1 MEKKPALGQ
10 RLRYAFDNL
19 MSRGTIAIMGLLGL
33 ATVGFVLA
41 MALIVVILGAYPGD
55 DDVGDF
61 WDIVWGNLM
70 RTLDPGTMGGD
81 LGWGFRALMLVV
93 TIGGLIIVASLIGI
107 VSGGFDDKM
116 QQLRKGRSLVLE
128 SDHTLILGWSAQL
141 LLILQELVQAN
152 ASRRKAAIVVLA
164 DRDKVEMEDAIRE
177 HLPDTGRTAIVCRT
191 GNPMSPAD
199 IGIGNPLAARS
210 VIVLTDDD
218 AADPDAAAIKTVLA
232 LSHSLPD
239 HEPGPQVVAA
249 LQDPANLDAAQL
261 VSRGG
266 VRWLLTSSLIRRL
279 TAQTCRQRGLSTVYT
294 ELLDFHGSELYFT
307 EQPQLAQQ
315 SYLEAQFAFAG
326 STVIGLIRGKEILIN
341 PPAATAI
348 QEGDQLIVIADDDS
362 TIATAVPGAVD
373 DSLISTLQA
382 PPSSPER
389 TLILGYNAGVAE
401 ILGELAG
408 YVPSGSS
415 ACVVTATPP
424 SREPTVPGLSVEIR
438 EADTTSRPV
447 LESLDVAGYDHIL
460 VLADRGQPDAQATD
474 ARTLVTLLHLRDIAD
489 RSGVRLNIV
498 SEMLDDRNRELAEV
512 TQADDFIVSDRLVG
526 LMLAQVSE
534 NQRLA
539 EVFASLFSPEGSE
552 VYLRPVEL
560 YLRPGVEA
568 DFYTI
573 AAAAAARGETA
584 IGYRIGAHARS
595 AARGYG
601 VAINPHKP
609 DKLHLVRGDSII
621 VLAEDE
627 R

>member
-1 MEKKPALGQ
+1 MERPGFWQ
-10 RLRYAFDNL
+10 RSRYAFDNL

-33 ATVGFVLA
+33 ATVGFVLV
-41 MALIVVILGAYPGD
+41 MGMIVVILGAYPGD
-55 DDVGDF
+55 DDFGDF

-93 TIGGLIIVASLIGI
+93 TIGGLIIVAGLIGI

-128 SDHTLILGWSAQL
+128 RDHTLILGWSPQL

-152 ASRRKAAIVVLA
+152 ASRRKAAVVVLA
-164 DRDKVEMEDAIRE
+164 DRDKVEMEDTIRE
-177 HLPDTGRTAIVCRT
+177 HVPDPGRTAIICRT

-210 VIVLTDDD
+210 VIVLTGED

-232 LSHSLPD
+232 LNHALPD
-239 HEPGPQVVAA
+239 HEPGPQVVAE

-261 VSRGG
+261 VSREG
-266 VRWLLTSSLIRRL
+266 VHWLLTSSLIRRL

-294 ELLDFHGSELYFT
+294 ELLDFAGSELYFT
-307 EQPQLAQQ
+307 ELPEPAGR
-315 SYLEAQFAFAG
+315 SYLDAQYAFAG

-341 PPAATAI
+341 PPAATPV

-362 TIATAVPGAVD
+362 TIAPAAPEPVD
-373 DSLISTLQA
+373 TGVISTQVA
-382 PPSSPER
+382 PPVTPER
-389 TLILGYNAGVAE
+389 TLILGYNVGVEE
-401 ILGELAG
+401 ILRELAG
-408 YVPSGSS
+408 YVPSGSL

-424 SREPTVPGLSVEIR
+424 SQGLSVQGLGVEIR

-447 LESLDVAGYDHIL
+447 LESLDVASYHHIL

-489 RSGVRLNIV
+489 RAGVQLNIV

-539 EVFASLFSPEGSE
+539 EVFARLFSAEGSE

-560 YLRPGVEA
+560 YLRPGTEA
-568 DFYTI
+568 DFYTVV
-573 AAAAAARGETA
+573 AAAAARGETA

-601 VAINPHKP
+601 VIINPHKH
-609 DKLHLVRGDSII
+609 DKLRLVRGDSII

-627 R
+627 H

>member
-1 MEKKPALGQ
+1 MEKPAIGQ

-19 MSRGTIAIMGLLGL
+19 MARGTVAIMGLLGL
-33 ATVGFVLA
+33 ATLGFVLVMA
-41 MALIVVILGAYPGD
+41 MIVVVLGAYPGD
-55 DDVGDF
+55 DDFGDF
-61 WDIVWGNLM
+61 WDIAWGNLM

-128 SDHTLILGWSAQL
+128 RDHTLILGWSPQL

-152 ASRRKAAIVVLA
+152 DSRRRAAVVVLA
-164 DRDKVEMEDAIRE
+164 DRDKVEMEDSIRE
-177 HLPDTGRTAIVCRT
+177 HVPDPGRTTIVCRT

-199 IGIGNPLAARS
+199 IRIGNPLAARS
-210 VIVLTDDD
+210 VIVLTGED

-232 LSHSLPD
+232 LSHALPD
-239 HEPGPQVVAA
+239 HEPGPQVVAE

-261 VSRGG
+261 VSRKGTC
-266 VRWLLTSSLIRRL
+266 WLLTGSLIRRM
-279 TAQTCRQRGLSTVYT
+279 TAQTCRQRGLSSVYT
-294 ELLDFHGSELYFT
+294 ELLDFEGSELYFT
-307 EQPQLAQQ
+307 DQPQLAGA
-315 SYLEAQFAFAG
+315 SYLEAQFGFAD
-326 STVIGLIRGKEILIN
+326 STVIGLIRGEDILLN
-341 PPAATAI
+341 PAADETLRA
-348 QEGDQLIVIADDDS
+348 DDRLIVIADDDS
-362 TIATAVPGAVD
+362 TIAPADPGRADQAV
-373 DSLISTLQA
+373 ISTGSMA
-382 PPSSPER
+382 PAAPER
-389 TLILGYNAGVAE
+389 TLVLGYNAGVPE
-401 ILGELAG
+401 ILAELAG
-408 YVPSGSS
+408 YVSEGSS
-415 ACVVTATPP
+415 ACVVTTTPP
-424 SREPTVPGLSVEIR
+424 SEPPSAPGLEVELR
-438 EADTTSRPV
+438 RADVTSRPV
-447 LESLDVAGYDHIL
+447 LESLDAAGYDHIL

-489 RSGVRLNIV
+489 RAGVRLNIV

-526 LMLAQVSE
+526 LLLAQVSE

-539 EVFASLFSPEGSE
+539 EVFARLFSSEGSE
-552 VYLRPVEL
+552 IYLRPAEL
-560 YLRPGVEA
+560 YLRSGAEA
-568 DFYTI
+568 DFYTVV
-573 AAAAAARGETA
+573 AAAAARGETA

-601 VAINPHKP
+601 VTLNPHKP
-609 DKLHLVRGDSII
+609 DRLHLVRGDSII

>member
-1 MEKKPALGQ
+1 MEKPALGQ

-33 ATVGFVLA
+33 ATVGFVLV
-41 MALIVVILGAYPGD
+41 MGMIVILLGAYPGD
-55 DDVGDF
+55 DDFGDF

-93 TIGGLIIVASLIGI
+93 TIGGLIIVAGLIGI

-128 SDHTLILGWSAQL
+128 HDHTLILGWSPQL
-141 LLILQELVQAN
+141 MLILQELVQAN

-177 HLPDTGRTAIVCRT
+177 HVPDSGRTSIICRT

-210 VIVLTDDD
+210 VIVLTGQDVT
-218 AADPDAAAIKTVLA
+218 DPDAAAIKTVLA
-232 LSHSLPD
+232 LSHALPD
-239 HEPGPQVVAA
+239 HEPGPQVVAE
-249 LQDPANLDAAQL
+249 LQDAANLDAAHL
-261 VSRGG
+261 VSRGN
-266 VRWLLTSSLIRRL
+266 VQWLLTSSLIRRL

-294 ELLDFHGSELYFT
+294 ELLDFAGCEFYFT
-307 EQPQLAQQ
+307 DAPQAGG
-315 SYLEAQFAFAG
+315 SYLDAQNAFAAT
-326 STVIGLIRGKEILIN
+326 TVVGLVRGKQILLN
-341 PPAATAI
+341 PPADAPVQA
-348 QEGDQLIVIADDDS
+348 GDQLIVIADDDD
-362 TIATAVPGAVD
+362 TIVPAPPGVVD
-373 DSLISTLQA
+373 PGLISSQVV
-382 PPSSPER
+382 PSATPER
-389 TLILGYNAGVAE
+389 TLILGYNAGVEE
-401 ILGELAG
+401 ILRELAG
-408 YVPSGSS
+408 YVPPGSS

-424 SREPTVPGLSVEIR
+424 SRGLEIPGLPVEIR
-438 EADTTSRPV
+438 EADTTSRLV
-447 LESLDVAGYDHIL
+447 LESLDVASQGHIL

-526 LMLAQVSE
+526 LLLAQVSE

-539 EVFASLFSPEGSE
+539 EVFAELFSAAGDE
-552 VYLRPVEL
+552 VYLRPVEM

-573 AAAAAARGETA
+573 VAAAAARGETA

-601 VAINPHKP
+601 VTLNPHKP

-621 VLAEDE
+621 VLAGDE

>member
-1 MEKKPALGQ
+1 MEKPALGQ

-33 ATVGFVLA
+33 ATVGFVLVMA
-41 MALIVVILGAYPGD
+41 MVVVALGAYPGD
-55 DDVGDF
+55 DDFGDF
-61 WDIVWGNLM
+61 WDIAWGNLM

-107 VSGGFDDKM
+107 VSGGFDDRM

-128 SDHTLILGWSAQL
+128 RDHTLILGWSPQL
-141 LLILQELVQAN
+141 LLILHELCEAN
-152 ASRRKAAIVVLA
+152 ASRGRAAIVVLA
-164 DRDKVEMEDAIRE
+164 DRDKVEMEDEIRE
-177 HLPDTGRTAIVCRT
+177 HVPNPGRTRIICRT

-199 IGIGNPLAARS
+199 IQLGNPLTARS
-210 VIVLTDDD
+210 VIVLTGEDTT
-218 AADPDAAAIKTVLA
+218 DPDAAAIKTVLA
-232 LSHSLPD
+232 LSHTLPD
-239 HEPGPQVVAA
+239 GESGPQVVAE

-266 VRWLLTSSLIRRL
+266 ARWLLTGSLIHRL

-294 ELLDFHGSELYFT
+294 ELLDFAGSELYFT
-307 EQPQLAQQ
+307 EQPQLAGS
-315 SYLEAQFAFAG
+315 SYLEAQFAFAD
-326 STVIGLIRGKEILIN
+326 STVIGLVRGGGILLN
-341 PPAATAI
+341 PAADALL
-348 QEGDQLIVIADDDS
+348 QADDRLIVIADDDS
-362 TIATAVPGAVD
+362 AITPAPPGSVD
-373 DSLISTLQA
+373 DSVIATGHA
-382 PPSSPER
+382 PSGTAER

-401 ILGELAG
+401 ILSELAG

-424 SREPTVPGLSVEIR
+424 SRLPSPPGLAVELR

-447 LESLDVAGYDHIL
+447 LEGLDVAGYDHIL

-474 ARTLVTLLHLRDIAD
+474 ARTLVTLLHLRDIAE
-489 RSGVRLNIV
+489 RAGVRLNVV

-539 EVFASLFSPEGSE
+539 DVFAQLFSAEGSE
-552 VYLRPVEL
+552 IYLRPVEL

-568 DFYTI
+568 DFYTVM
-573 AAAAAARGETA
+573 AAAAARGETA
-584 IGYRIGAHARS
+584 IGYRVGALARS
-595 AARGYG
+595 SARGYG
-601 VAINPHKP
+601 VTVNPHKP
-609 DKLHLVRGDSII
+609 DRLHLVRGDSII

-627 R
+627 H